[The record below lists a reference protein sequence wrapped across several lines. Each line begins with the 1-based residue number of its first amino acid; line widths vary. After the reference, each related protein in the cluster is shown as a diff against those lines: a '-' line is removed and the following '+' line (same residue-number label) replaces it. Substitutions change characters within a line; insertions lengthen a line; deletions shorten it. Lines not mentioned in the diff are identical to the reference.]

1 MGLEEYNRRFRIV
14 VKVVIDPILDSYGV
28 TGPDRLKYRNFVEE
42 LCKTPDIDGLIN
54 KYVKEGADRGIL
66 ERIAERRDSICNALK
81 SGRMHNMIRKL
92 ERKYVKP

>member
-1 MGLEEYNRRFRIV
+1 
-14 VKVVIDPILDSYGV
+14 V

-92 ERKYVKP
+92 ERKYVEP